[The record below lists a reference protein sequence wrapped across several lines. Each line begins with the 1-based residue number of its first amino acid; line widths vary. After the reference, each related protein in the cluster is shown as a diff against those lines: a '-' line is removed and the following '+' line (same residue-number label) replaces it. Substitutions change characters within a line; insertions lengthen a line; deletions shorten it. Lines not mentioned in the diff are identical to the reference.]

1 LLPEKL
7 SHYLDLVEVN
17 LLKQISCRSE
27 AFFNAL
33 CTIQDL
39 NAEVGSVCSSISRSR
54 EQINGLRQSLVETVH
69 FTFLALVMLTK
80 LLTLMFYF
88 QSESVL
94 RGKRREANIISLET
108 KLQTLH
114 SLQKCV

>member
-1 LLPEKL
+1 MYFRPDFRVTDLEFFKSVSESSALLLPEKL

-39 NAEVGSVCSSISRSR
+39 NAEVGSVCTSISRSR
-54 EQINGLRQSLVETVH
+54 EQLNGLRQSLVETVH
-69 FTFLALVMLTK
+69 FTFC
-80 LLTLMFYF
+80 
-88 QSESVL
+88 
-94 RGKRREANIISLET
+94 
-108 KLQTLH
+108 H
-114 SLQKCV
+114 C